1 MNEVRHSAGGQESG
15 STLPRSLWAAT
26 GVPLPAQPRLVG
38 NRRCDVAIIG
48 AGFTG
53 LRAAL
58 GLALAG
64 VDVVVLEAMDV
75 GYGASGRNGG
85 QVNPIL
91 RLTPDAVRAA
101 IGARNGER
109 LVSAT
114 LGSGNDLFDDIE
126 RFAIA
131 CDPVKK
137 GWLQVAHT
145 AAALKRLQA
154 LRSAWNAAGGE
165 IALLDR
171 DECREWS
178 GSSHYLGGLFHPHA
192 GHVHPLSLVRG
203 FAAAAMERG
212 ATVFERSPALEI
224 SRGTGGKWTVRTQDG
239 ALLADTVVIT
249 TNGYTGDLW
258 PGLKRTIMPFVSIQA
273 ATRPLTPEQ
282 RAQVLPRGT
291 TIADTRRSIIY
302 GRYDRD
308 GRLSIGCMGSYP
320 ERPDALGGFARLRSG
335 TERVFPVL
343 KGIEWQFRWGG
354 RIAVTSNFLPR
365 MHEPAPGLLI
375 GLGFNGRGVAM
386 TSVMG
391 RALAAKI
398 LGAGEGDLPFPVTP
412 IKAVP
417 LHRIL
422 AALLPFAAPVLSTA
436 DRLDRISQ

>member
-1 MNEVRHSAGGQESG
+1 
-15 STLPRSLWAAT
+15 
-26 GVPLPAQPRLVG
+26 
-38 NRRCDVAIIG
+38 
-48 AGFTG
+48 
-53 LRAAL
+53 
-58 GLALAG
+58 
-64 VDVVVLEAMDV
+64 
-75 GYGASGRNGG
+75 
-85 QVNPIL
+85 
-91 RLTPDAVRAA
+91 
-101 IGARNGER
+101 
-109 LVSAT
+109 
-114 LGSGNDLFDDIE
+114 
-126 RFAIA
+126 
-131 CDPVKK
+131 
-137 GWLQVAHT
+137 
-145 AAALKRLQA
+145 
-154 LRSAWNAAGGE
+154 
-165 IALLDR
+165 
-171 DECREWS
+171 
-178 GSSHYLGGLFHPHA
+178 
-192 GHVHPLSLVRG
+192 
-203 FAAAAMERG
+203 
-212 ATVFERSPALEI
+212 
-224 SRGTGGKWTVRTQDG
+224 
-239 ALLADTVVIT
+239 
-249 TNGYTGDLW
+249 
-258 PGLKRTIMPFVSIQA
+258 MPFVSIQA